1 MGSGGGEFKENANTC
16 LLPFE
21 EWEKVGEA
29 RMRESHKLSSL
40 HRRALTRPLGTLSH
54 ARCTGEGNKL

>member
-1 MGSGGGEFKENANTC
+1 MGMRAFDFKENANTC

-40 HRRALTRPLGTLSH
+40 HRRALTRPLGSH